1 MPRLDAN
8 EGDGGQRARWE
19 ELFDELIELPEA
31 ERGRRLDELGTQDEE
46 LAARLRR
53 LLTADADSTGFFER
67 ATLGLYA
74 TGHDG
79 AADPDA
85 EPQLPAGS
93 VIGPW
98 RVVRLL
104 GRGGMGEVYL
114 AERADGAFV
123 RQAAL
128 KIIKPGMDSRAIVR
142 RFTRERQIL
151 AGLDHPN
158 LAHLLDGGS
167 GPDGRPYF
175 ALEWVDGEPITAY
188 CRRRGLDLAGRLRL
202 MQTVCLAVDAAHRR
216 LVVHRDL
223 KPDNIL
229 VTADGTPKLLDFGI
243 AKLLV
248 GEDGGAGAEQ
258 TATHL
263 GMRVLTPSY
272 AAPEQILGEPVSTAT
287 DVYSLGV
294 LLYELITGSLPHRRN
309 QRTLSALAS
318 AVEQETVERPSIAV
332 RRPGAEPRQS
342 REVPH
347 DLDLIVL
354 SALHREPARRYAGA
368 KALADDLDN
377 FLEGRPIQARP
388 NELGYR
394 VRKFVGRHR
403 VTVSAV
409 AVAVAA
415 LIGGLAIS
423 VRQTEA
429 ARAAARRAERVQ
441 SFLVSVFRQSDPML
455 GDGSKVTA
463 RELLARGA
471 ATIDSGLAGEPDVQA
486 DLFDDLARI
495 ETSLGLLD
503 QALVHARRA
512 LALRQARLPPS
523 DARIG
528 LAWMVLGE
536 VQGAQGG
543 LAEAHR
549 SLAAALAVL
558 VPAQGEDSLDVATAR
573 RDLGSVMER
582 PQDRAQSVV
591 LLRQALAVFERRLG
605 ETDPETVQTLID
617 LGRVLEWNERYPAA
631 EAAYRRA
638 LALNTRIFGPRHVR
652 TAIAQSLVGSLLDR
666 VGRRREAKPMLEA
679 AIAGERAALG
689 AKHVQL
695 AETLVN
701 YGINRLAEQDY
712 DAADRAFQEAL
723 TIDSPS
729 HYAHA
734 QCLRYLG
741 ISAMERERY
750 AAAADLF
757 TRATDAFR
765 RSLGENDTQTWRSV
779 ANLGSVQ
786 AHLGQRSLGRAELA
800 EAVDRIQKISG
811 PESYELCMPLKQF
824 GEVLSGSGEHDA
836 AVATLRRERGIE
848 VKLFGGIEH
857 RGVAATDLLLARAL
871 VARGAAGDGRQARQ
885 SLDEALGIFARVHPD
900 DTLCGEALLLRGR
913 LALDD
918 GDRALARRHLAAAGA
933 LLAAR
938 KGAAHAD
945 TREAQRLLAAAGG
958 TAT

>member
-1 MPRLDAN
+1 MPQLDPKVG
-8 EGDGGQRARWE
+8 EGGQRARWE

-31 ERGRRLDELGTQDEE
+31 ERGRRLDALAAQDQE
-46 LAARLRR
+46 LAGRLRR
-53 LLTADADSTGFFER
+53 LLAADADSTGFFER
-67 ATLGLYA
+67 ATLGFYA

-79 AADPDA
+79 VADPDA
-85 EPQLPAGS
+85 EPELPAGS
-93 VIGPW
+93 LIGPW
-98 RVVRLL
+98 QVVRLL

-114 AERADGAFV
+114 AERADGAFA

-128 KIIKPGMDSRAIVR
+128 KIVKPGMDSRAIVR
-142 RFTRERQIL
+142 RFMRERQIL

-188 CRRRGLDLAGRLRL
+188 CRRHDLDLAARLRL

-248 GEDGGAGAEQ
+248 ADDSAGMQQ

-309 QRTLSALAS
+309 QRTLPALAS
-318 AVEQETVERPSIAV
+318 AVEQETVERPSVAV
-332 RRPGAEPRQS
+332 RRPGAESRVS

-354 SALHREPARRYAGA
+354 AALHRDPARRYAGA

-377 FLEGRPIQARP
+377 FLEGRPILARP

-394 VRKFVGRHR
+394 ARKFVGRHR

-415 LIGGLAIS
+415 LIAGLAVS

-429 ARAAARRAERVQ
+429 ERAAARRAGRVQ
-441 SFLVSVFRQSDPML
+441 SFLVSIIQQSDPML
-455 GDGSKVTA
+455 NDGSKVTA

-495 ETSLGLLD
+495 ENSLGLLD

-512 LALRQARLPPS
+512 LALRQARLAPS
-523 DARIG
+523 DPRVG
-528 LAWMVLGE
+528 RSWMVLGE
-536 VQGAQGG
+536 VQGSRGE
-543 LAEAHR
+543 LAEAHK
-549 SLAAALAVL
+549 SLAVALAVL
-558 VPAQGEDSLDVATAR
+558 IPAEGADSLDVATAR
-573 RDLGSVMER
+573 RTLGNVVER
-582 PQDRAQSVV
+582 PQDRAEALSQ
-591 LLRQALAVFERRLG
+591 LRQALAVFVRRKG
-605 ETDPETVQTLID
+605 ESDPDSVETLIN
-617 LGRVLEWNERYPAA
+617 LGRALEWNEKYPEA

-638 LALNTRIFGPRHVR
+638 VDLYTRSLGPRHVR
-652 TAIAQSLVGSLLDR
+652 TAIAQSLLGSLLDR
-666 VGRRREAKPMLEA
+666 VGRRREAKPLLEA

-689 AKHVQL
+689 GKHVQL
-695 AETLVN
+695 AETLIN

-723 TIDSPS
+723 AIDLPN

-757 TRATDAFR
+757 ARATAAFR
-765 RSLGENDTQTWRSV
+765 SSLGDDDTQTWRSV
-779 ANLGSVQ
+779 ANLGSVHY
-786 AHLGQRSLGRAELA
+786 HLGQVRAGRAELA
-800 EAVDRIQKISG
+800 EAVARIEKIEG
-811 PESYELCMPLKQF
+811 PVSYELCMPLKQF
-824 GEVLSGSGEHDA
+824 GEVLSAAGEHDS
-836 AVATLRRERGIE
+836 AVATLQRERGIE

-885 SLDEALGIFARVHPD
+885 TLDEALGIFTRVHPD

-913 LALDD
+913 LALAD
-918 GDRALARRHLAAAGA
+918 GDRVLARRHLAAAGT

-938 KGAAHAD
+938 KGPAHAD

-958 TAT
+958 AAS